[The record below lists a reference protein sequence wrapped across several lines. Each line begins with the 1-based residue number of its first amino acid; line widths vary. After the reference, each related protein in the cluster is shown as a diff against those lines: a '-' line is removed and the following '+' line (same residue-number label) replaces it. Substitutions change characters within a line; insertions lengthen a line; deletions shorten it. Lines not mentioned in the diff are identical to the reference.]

1 MTSSYDGKAKAFL
14 DYEITASD
22 IVTIDMIT
30 WVRDN
35 FVMDSLID
43 GVPRGIMPLRLDN
56 VNMTIESEEDVYWKL
71 DVIENEI
78 MRDHYEMDRLTD
90 GGPTLEIDV
99 AAPEIEVIKSR
110 PVRDNNAVIVKK
122 TTKYMYINEI
132 IEAINF

>member
-1 MTSSYDGKAKAFL
+1 MLKYQCSIRSTQNIITVLNEIAEGTVDTEEGLDNISNLTASYDGKAKAFL

-78 MRDHYEMDRLTD
+78 IRSLRNGQTNRWR
-90 GGPTLEIDV
+90 
-99 AAPEIEVIKSR
+99 S
-110 PVRDNNAVIVKK
+110 
-122 TTKYMYINEI
+122 YIRN
-132 IEAINF
+132 